1 MLHGTCIC
9 GAVSF
14 TIEGALQHAPEACH
28 CTQCRKQ
35 SSHYFAAVNVLR
47 TTLTIQGEDNVS
59 WYRSSDQVRRGFCST
74 CGSTLFWDPLID
86 GYEYTAVAMGLF
98 DSPTDMKLSK
108 HTFLADKGDYYDI
121 DDGLPQSRSY

>member
-1 MLHGTCIC
+1 MLHGTCLC
-9 GAVSF
+9 GGVSF
-14 TIEGALQHAPEACH
+14 KIDSALQHPPEACH
-28 CTQCRKQ
+28 CTQYRKQ

-47 TTLTIQGEDNVS
+47 TTLTIQGEDKIS
-59 WYRSSDQVRRGFCST
+59 WYHSSDQVRRGFCST

-86 GYEYTAVAMGLF
+86 RYGYTAVAMGLF

-108 HTFLADKGDYYDI
+108 HTFVADKGDYYDI